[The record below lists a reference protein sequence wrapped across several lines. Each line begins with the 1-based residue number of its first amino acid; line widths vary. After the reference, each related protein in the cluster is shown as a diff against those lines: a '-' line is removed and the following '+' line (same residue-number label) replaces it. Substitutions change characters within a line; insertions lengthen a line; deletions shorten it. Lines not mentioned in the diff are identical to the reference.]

1 MRIIEKGFD
10 VEGVECWFVLEDA
23 DLKGIYYSLEE
34 AEQNL

>member
-1 MRIIEKGFD
+1 MRIIEESID
-10 VEGVECWFVLEDA
+10 VNGTQCWFILENA